1 MRDGA
6 TDQELAD
13 ARTYLS
19 GSLALSLD
27 SSSAIANLVHQMQVE
42 HLPRDYL
49 DRRAAVIGAVTAED
63 VHRVARRLLRTEA
76 MTTVVVG
83 KPVGLVAEP

>member
-1 MRDGA
+1 
-6 TDQELAD
+6 
-13 ARTYLS
+13 
-19 GSLALSLD
+19 
-27 SSSAIANLVHQMQVE
+27 MQVE

-63 VHRVARRLLRTEA
+63 VRRVARRLLREEA

-83 KPVGLVAEP
+83 KPVGLAAEP